1 MKNLALIIFSLFIL
15 SNCAAQ
21 RDTKP
26 KVRTQMIEEAPA
38 NVETGMIHTVYFWL
52 VDDISEEGKQV
63 FEKGLEDLAL
73 VPSID
78 KFYWGK
84 PAATEKR
91 DVIDD
96 SYHYAINVF
105 FKSLEDQAAYQVDEL
120 HLKFVADHEAIFKK
134 VIVYDN
140 TY

>member
-1 MKNLALIIFSLFIL
+1 MKSIALILFSLFIF

-26 KVRTQMIEEAPA
+26 KVTTQMIEEASA
-38 NVETGMIHTVYFWL
+38 TVETPMIHNVYFWL
-52 VDDISEEGKQV
+52 VDDITEEGKKV
-63 FEKGLEDLAL
+63 FEKGLEDLGL
-73 VPSID
+73 VPSIE
-78 KFYWGK
+78 KYYWGK
-84 PAATEKR
+84 PAATEER
-91 DVIDD
+91 DVIDA

-105 FKSLEDQAAYQVDEL
+105 FKSLEDQAAYQIDPL